1 MSSFQFKL
9 STKPPPL
16 TVEDYRVR
24 ARRAVPGMVWAYVD
38 DGAEDM
44 VTMSAN
50 RAAFSRY
57 VLRTRV
63 LTGAEA
69 TDLSVDIGG
78 ARLSLPV
85 LLAPTGLAGLSHWT
99 GELGAAEGA
108 ERSGTLSIV
117 STMSSYSFEEIAR
130 SAGERHFFQLYPS
143 ADEVTGMRDLT
154 ESLIERAQRVGY
166 RGMVVT
172 VDVPARGNRETE
184 VKHGMGTPPILTPAR
199 LLNAAVRPRWWINFL
214 RHQRLSARNFVNA
227 GGPSAAMASVK
238 KSYRTIRPEVSWQD
252 LRWMRQCWE
261 GPLFVKGI
269 LDADDAARAVDL
281 GADGIVV
288 SNHGGRQ
295 LDGTIASLDA
305 LPAIAARVG
314 DEAQILLDS
323 GIRRGTDV
331 VKALCLGADAV
342 CIGRP
347 YLYGLA
353 VAGATGVHSVLEI
366 LREEIARVMTLMGVH
381 TISELGHER
390 LAAAGCT
397 VPDRVRADLAQSSK
411 ETER

>member
-1 MSSFQFKL
+1 MGTFQFRL
-9 STKPPPL
+9 ATKPPPL
-16 TVEDYRVR
+16 SVDDYRR
-24 ARRAVPGMVWAYVD
+24 LARRAVPDMVWAYVE

-57 VLRTRV
+57 ALRTRV
-63 LTGAEA
+63 LTGGEA
-69 TDLSVDIGG
+69 TDLSVGIGG

-99 GELGAAEGA
+99 GERGAAEGA

-117 STMSSYSFEEIAR
+117 STSSSYSFEEVAQ
-130 SAGERHFFQLYPS
+130 STAERHFFQLYPS
-143 ADEVTGMRDLT
+143 ADAVTGMRELT
-154 ESLIERAQRVGY
+154 ESLIERAQRAGY
-166 RGMVVT
+166 RGMVVS

-184 VKHGMGTPPILTPAR
+184 IRRGMGMPPVLTPAR
-199 LLNAAVRPRWWINFL
+199 VLNAAVRPRWWFNFL
-214 RHQRLSARNFVNA
+214 WHQRVSARNFVNA
-227 GGPSAAMASVK
+227 GGPAAAVASVK
-238 KSYRTIRPEVSWQD
+238 KSFRTIRPEVDWQD
-252 LRWMRQCWE
+252 LRWIRQCWE

-281 GADGIVV
+281 GADGVVV

-295 LDGTIASLDA
+295 LDGAMASLDA
-305 LPAIAARVG
+305 LPAIALRVG
-314 DEAQILLDS
+314 DQAEVLLDS

-353 VAGATGVHSVLEI
+353 VAGAAGVHGVLEI

-381 TISELGHER
+381 AISELGPDR
-390 LAAAGCT
+390 LAAAGCA
-397 VPDRVRADLAQSSK
+397 VPGWYGADLAQSSK
-411 ETER
+411 ERAR